1 MRLLEF
7 GFVASALALPVFAA
21 DIPTAINPPSLQ
33 RLKEISPSELKIV
46 PTAPEASAPVQKE
59 SARPS
64 ATPEPAA
71 SRTAEEASEA
81 RAANPKDTSGA
92 IIIKV
97 PVAPGAR
104 P

>member
-1 MRLLEF
+1 MRLPKF
-7 GFVASALALPVFAA
+7 SFAVVALALPVYAA
-21 DIPTAINPPSLQ
+21 DIPTAISSPPLQ

-46 PTAPEASAPVQKE
+46 PTVPESPAPTQKE
-59 SARPS
+59 SARRS
-64 ATPEPAA
+64 TTTEPAA
-71 SRTAEEASEA
+71 SRTAEEAAQA

-97 PVAPGAR
+97 PAGTGAK